1 MVSVKCVPLMSE
13 VAETQIYK
21 WAFLQISMQY
31 YVSLPNNYL

>member
-1 MVSVKCVPLMSE
+1 MVIVKFVPLMSE
-13 VAETQIYK
+13 VAETHIYK

>member
-1 MVSVKCVPLMSE
+1 MVIVKFVLLMSE
-13 VAETQIYK
+13 VAETHIYQ